1 MMPLVTL
8 GLLGQ
13 LTDVARIWYAL
24 PLVVAISL
32 VYGATRH
39 ELTREVFSHSLRF
52 FIWTLVFFAII
63 LGVLWVGGFWN

>member
-1 MMPLVTL
+1 MIPLFTSNF
-8 GLLGQ
+8 LGQ

-39 ELTREVFSHSLRF
+39 ELTREVLNHSFRF
-52 FIWTLVFFAII
+52 FVWTLVFFAVI
-63 LGVLWVGGFWN
+63 LGVLWFGGFWN